1 MCNVSR
7 CSLLNTSYPHKKQID
22 TIYGCS
28 VGYVKGKNGSGMH
41 INEKQLSGKQKK
53 RRVITKRR
61 GPIKVIDP
69 SLPLSRYSNNSI
81 LCRRLQ
87 EEHSGT
93 KHIATEWSQMKRL
106 AIEPNS

>member
-7 CSLLNTSYPHKKQID
+7 CSLLNTSYPQKKQID

-53 RRVITKRR
+53 E
-61 GPIKVIDP
+61 G
-69 SLPLSRYSNNSI
+69 
-81 LCRRLQ
+81 
-87 EEHSGT
+87 
-93 KHIATEWSQMKRL
+93 
-106 AIEPNS
+106 

>member
-1 MCNVSR
+1 MRQHIYMCNVSP

-53 RRVITKRR
+53 KKGDNQKEGTYKSYRPFIT
-61 GPIKVIDP
+61 
-69 SLPLSRYSNNSI
+69 SN
-81 LCRRLQ
+81 
-87 EEHSGT
+87 EV
-93 KHIATEWSQMKRL
+93 
-106 AIEPNS
+106 